1 MKALVELL
9 VLNEH
14 QLLEE
19 FAVRSTLIQEEKTS
33 VNWKGSLDKV

>member
-9 VLNEH
+9 TLNEH

-19 FAVRSTLIQEEKTS
+19 FAVGSRLIQEEKTS
-33 VNWKGSLDKV
+33 VNGKGSLDKV